1 MKESKNLEFK
11 SGMNNTFLKTVS
23 AYANYGKGIIR
34 FGVNDDGS
42 VCGIDDINS
51 FCLDLENKINDSIS
65 PKPDF
70 LLKPNYEN
78 NTIDLIVN
86 EGMFKPYFYKFKAY
100 KRNDTSTIEVDQVE
114 LKRLILEG
122 QNLDFEELEVN
133 GSLSFKYL
141 ENKIKNTLNI
151 NLNNDILKT
160 LGLVNSNDFFNN
172 AALLLSDN
180 NNFPGIDIICFGD
193 NINIIKERITLN
205 NISLLEQYDKTYEV
219 YKKNYQYELI
229 DGQSRKEVEVVPEN
243 AFREA
248 LANALIHRSW
258 DEKSSIKISMYKDK
272 IDISSPGGLPH
283 GISKEEYLDGRISK
297 LRNPI
302 LANVFFRLKLI
313 EKFGTGILRIKYLYN
328 NSIYKPEFLVY
339 ENSITIVLPSLFI
352 KQYYTL
358 DEKIILD
365 FLSNGLI
372 ASASDIAIK
381 TNLNK
386 SKVLRLIKSLKD
398 KKLIKTLGVGKAT
411 RYYL

>member
-1 MKESKNLEFK
+1 M
-11 SGMNNTFLKTVS
+11 
-23 AYANYGKGIIR
+23 
-34 FGVNDDGS
+34 
-42 VCGIDDINS
+42 
-51 FCLDLENKINDSIS
+51 DLENKINDSIS

-151 NLNNDILKT
+151 NLNKDILKT

-180 NNFPGIDIICFGD
+180 NNFPGIDIICFGE

-205 NISLLEQYDKTYEV
+205 NISLLEQYDKVYEV

-283 GISKEEYLDGRISK
+283 GISKEEYLDGRISQ

-302 LANVFFRLKLI
+302 LANAFFRLKLI
-313 EKFGTGILRIKYLYN
+313 EKFGTGILRIRYLYN
-328 NSIYKPEFLVY
+328 NLIYKPEFLVY
-339 ENSITIVLPSLFI
+339 ENSITIVPPSLFI
-352 KQYYTL
+352 KHYYTL
-358 DEKIILD
+358 DEK
-365 FLSNGLI
+365 S
-372 ASASDIAIK
+372 
-381 TNLNK
+381 
-386 SKVLRLIKSLKD
+386 
-398 KKLIKTLGVGKAT
+398 
-411 RYYL
+411 Y

>member
-1 MKESKNLEFK
+1 MK
-11 SGMNNTFLKTVS
+11 
-23 AYANYGKGIIR
+23 YI
-34 FGVNDDGS
+34 
-42 VCGIDDINS
+42 
-51 FCLDLENKINDSIS
+51 
-65 PKPDF
+65 
-70 LLKPNYEN
+70 
-78 NTIDLIVN
+78 
-86 EGMFKPYFYKFKAY
+86 
-100 KRNDTSTIEVDQVE
+100 
-114 LKRLILEG
+114 
-122 QNLDFEELEVN
+122 
-133 GSLSFKYL
+133 
-141 ENKIKNTLNI
+141 
-151 NLNNDILKT
+151 
-160 LGLVNSNDFFNN
+160 
-172 AALLLSDN
+172 
-180 NNFPGIDIICFGD
+180 
-193 NINIIKERITLN
+193 
-205 NISLLEQYDKTYEV
+205 
-219 YKKNYQYELI
+219 KKNYQYELI